1 MSLQVSMDKNQ
12 MTPSAWCGCS
22 CDHLALLGL
31 WGWCELQAGAWMN
44 LPPYRYSMD
53 LGEELF
59 LTELSLALFV
69 QGHSNSVEVGPKPS
83 AP

>member
-31 WGWCELQAGAWMN
+31 WRWCELQAGAWMN

-69 QGHSNSVEVGPKPS
+69 RGHSNSVEVGPKPS